1 MRRLVAT
8 AAVLAATLALAAPLL
23 AVEAEQGDGH
33 ADTWMGLPRA
43 LILFVN
49 LAIFLGLLG
58 WFGGPPIVRF
68 LEDKQRE
75 VQHSIAEAARQRDEA
90 AQMETR
96 LAAQIAALRG
106 EVDEIAVRAKREGER
121 ERQEILADAERERQR
136 LTQQAR
142 NEMEQGLAHARQ
154 ELTAHAAQLAA
165 GLAEQR
171 LASHLTAD
179 DRKRLF
185 RDNLA
190 RLERHS

>member
-75 VQHSIAEAARQRDEA
+75 VQHSIAEA